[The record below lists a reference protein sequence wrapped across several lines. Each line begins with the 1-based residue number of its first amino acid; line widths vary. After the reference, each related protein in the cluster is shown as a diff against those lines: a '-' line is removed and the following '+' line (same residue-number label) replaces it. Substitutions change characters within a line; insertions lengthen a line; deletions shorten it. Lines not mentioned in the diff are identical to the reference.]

1 LFLKFKIPLFYI
13 RSMAHLTS
21 DLSVTQTTGDEVGLL
36 PDISRSL
43 DEFRE
48 IITVLII
55 VVVAHSHSTTLQT
68 RPYDLSDHY
77 DALDSSQSSN
87 TLALNALAI
96 MLVRNAEVVVVT
108 ASDHLGPNSTY
119 RVMTHASEL
128 GHEPEQPEYEYPGDF
143 EQPLEVSN
151 LHARPDAGSLPPAQD
166 DPISTF
172 TALTNPSKVFCETGS
187 PGHVYIIPDCPP
199 PNVTIDSSIA
209 WPSLFQ

>member
-1 LFLKFKIPLFYI
+1 MLFRSKQKLKSWVRGFPTYFRGLSGTPEFQLRVSDSNSPAPNLKYLYQSTVTARPVAHLFLKFKIPLFYI

-68 RPYDLSDHY
+68 RLYDLSDHY
-77 DALDSSQSSN
+77 NALDSSQSSN

-96 MLVRNAEVVVVT
+96 MLVQNAEVVTVT
-108 ASDHLGPNSTY
+108 
-119 RVMTHASEL
+119 VE
-128 GHEPEQPEYEYPGDF
+128 
-143 EQPLEVSN
+143 
-151 LHARPDAGSLPPAQD
+151 
-166 DPISTF
+166 
-172 TALTNPSKVFCETGS
+172 
-187 PGHVYIIPDCPP
+187 
-199 PNVTIDSSIA
+199 
-209 WPSLFQ
+209 